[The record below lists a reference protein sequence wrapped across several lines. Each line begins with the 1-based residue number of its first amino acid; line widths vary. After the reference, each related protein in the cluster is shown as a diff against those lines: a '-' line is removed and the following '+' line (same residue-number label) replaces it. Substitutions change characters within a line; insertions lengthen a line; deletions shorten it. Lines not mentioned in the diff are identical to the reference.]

1 MGFGRSFLLASFT
14 VMAPAAAM
22 AADLPSRK
30 AAPVEY
36 VRICS
41 AHGEGFFYIP
51 GTQTCIQIGGRVR
64 AEYRYVDPKGAFP
77 GLGRGNDAIGFR
89 ALGRLNIDARTAT
102 AYGTL
107 RTFIRYE
114 LTGDRGNYGAPGFSV
129 VDKAFIQ
136 FAGITAGRVQSFFDF
151 YANDWNYSTGIL
163 GGFGSDSG
171 NSNVLAYTATF
182 GGGFSATI
190 SLEDPTIREV
200 NSVVGY
206 ARAGTRA
213 PDVVGNLL
221 YEGTWGTAQLSA
233 AVHQLR
239 SRTIVPGGSFADTE
253 YGFAIQA
260 GTKINLPML
269 AAGDVLWLQA
279 AYADGALS
287 YLGVTGNLAA
297 GKVGTFAT
305 DALVIGNGLSTTK
318 GWSATAA
325 FTHYW
330 TPTVRSSILGNYTY
344 IDYSRLAAAVAVDT
358 RVITG
363 VVQTVWSPV
372 ANFDIGVELAYSKL
386 DPKGVQVI
394 LPQVVKG
401 SDDILEARLRFQRDF

>member
-1 MGFGRSFLLASFT
+1 MGFGRSILLASCAAL
-14 VMAPAAAM
+14 APVAAS

-41 AHGEGFFYIP
+41 VHGEGFFYIP

-77 GLGRGNDAIGFR
+77 GLGRANDAIGFR
-89 ALGRLNIDARTAT
+89 ALGRLNIDARTQT
-102 AYGTL
+102 EYGTL
-107 RTFIRYE
+107 RTYIRYE

-190 SLEDPTIREV
+190 SLEDGTIREV
-200 NSVVGY
+200 NSAAYG
-206 ARAGTRA
+206 RAGTRA
-213 PDVVGNLL
+213 PDLVGNLL
-221 YEGTWGTAQLSA
+221 YEGGWGNAQLSA

-239 SRTIVPGGSFADTE
+239 SIARTPIGNFVDTE
-253 YGFAIQA
+253 YGFAIQ
-260 GTKINLPML
+260 GGVKINLPML
-269 AAGDVLWLQA
+269 AAGDVLWLQG
-279 AYADGALS
+279 AYADGAVS

-297 GKVGTFAT
+297 GKVAAFAT

-330 TPTVRSSILGNYTY
+330 TPSFRSSILGNYTY
-344 IDYSRLAAAVAVDT
+344 LDYSRLAAPVAVDT
-358 RVITG
+358 RVLTG
-363 VVQTVWSPV
+363 VLQTVWSPV
-372 ANFDIGVELAYSKL
+372 TNFDIGLELAYTRL

-394 LPQVVKG
+394 LPQLIKS